1 MRFFHARKRDARF
14 LNPARLRKAGDID
27 SCSPRHSSPLLKG
40 NPACGDGIVV
50 ASGHVVTDSHPH
62 MKDRVLWIV
71 RTHAKRLLKM
81 DHRVVRLSVKGE
93 RPTKIAVSGRKVRI
107 EL

>member
-1 MRFFHARKRDARF
+1 
-14 LNPARLRKAGDID
+14 
-27 SCSPRHSSPLLKG
+27 
-40 NPACGDGIVV
+40 
-50 ASGHVVTDSHPH
+50 

-71 RTHAKRLLKM
+71 RTHPKRFLKM
-81 DHRVVRLSVKGE
+81 DHRAVRLSVKGE